1 MPSTYK
7 KNTTLEERRL
17 KSHKMITMYPDRL
30 PIIIEMSPSSA
41 SYNQYINPMPKIKYL
56 VPRDITMGQFVKIF
70 REKIKIDASTA
81 LFFFINNKLFPMSS
95 PIGNVYDSD
104 KDEDGFLY
112 IEFCE
117 ESTFGFNINTT
128 IDDVT
133 HNLVPSFTP

>member
-1 MPSTYK
+1 
-7 KNTTLEERRL
+7 
-17 KSHKMITMYPDRL
+17 MYPDRL

-117 ESTFGFNINTT
+117 ESTFGFNIDITSYYT
-128 IDDVT
+128 A
-133 HNLVPSFTP
+133 